1 MSNQPVAVTNETF
14 EQEVLKADKTV
25 LVDFWAAWCGPC
37 KSIGPLLEDI
47 ADDQSDTLK
56 VAKVDVDAQGELAVK
71 FGVRSIPTL
80 MLFKDGA
87 QVGTQI
93 GALGKGELNEFIQ
106 SHS

>member
-14 EQEVLKADKTV
+14 EQEVLKSDRAV

-37 KSIGPLLEDI
+37 TSIAPLLEDI

-80 MLFKDGA
+80 MLFKEGA